1 MNLPEYVD
9 EDEVKSMFAHADK
22 DSNGFIS
29 YREFTLMCKVPDHEA
44 IPTTMPTSTTTSG
57 STSMTTT
64 VVNAVN
70 GMIKGATTTSSSS
83 TATTATPVATVVTV
97 TSSK

>member
-29 YREFTLMCKVPDHEA
+29 YREFTLMCKVPEQEA
-44 IPTTMPTSTTTSG
+44 IPLAPASSATTTSVMTSVV
-57 STSMTTT
+57 STVTT
-64 VVNAVN
+64 AVN
-70 GMIKGATTTSSSS
+70 GMLKGMNDLSARGRL
-83 TATTATPVATVVTV
+83 
-97 TSSK
+97 